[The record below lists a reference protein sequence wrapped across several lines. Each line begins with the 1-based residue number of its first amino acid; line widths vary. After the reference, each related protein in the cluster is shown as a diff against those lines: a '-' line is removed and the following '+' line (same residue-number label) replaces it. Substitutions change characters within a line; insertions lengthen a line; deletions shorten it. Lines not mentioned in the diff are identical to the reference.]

1 MKVILVSVLRTKLD
15 VYRLILTV
23 YVCLGVK
30 TCHHMTSDNVFFSDW
45 RTSLVTF
52 FDKAFHYI
60 LVYIYSEFD

>member
-1 MKVILVSVLRTKLD
+1 MKAILVSVLRAKLD

-30 TCHHMTSDNVFFSDW
+30 TCYHITSDNVFSDW

-60 LVYIYSEFD
+60 PV